1 MKMKF
6 VKEGAFWSLLVM
18 CMLFVFGCGNG
29 GGDADETKPI
39 SEVKAEAEKMD
50 AGQLRAIAMQYKEA
64 IVAKQAD
71 IEKVTAKLKEIP
83 LTSMMGEEAKA
94 LKADISN
101 LNASIT
107 ALKARFDVYYEK
119 LKAAGGDLAGLQL

>member
-1 MKMKF
+1 MKF
-6 VKEGAFWSLLVM
+6 IKDAALWSMLVLCSM
-18 CMLFVFGCGNG
+18 IVLGCGNG
-29 GGDADETKPI
+29 GGEADEAKPI

-50 AGQLRAIAMQYKEA
+50 AGQLRAIAMQYKDA

-101 LNASIT
+101 LSASIT

-119 LKAAGGDLAGLQL
+119 LKAAGGDLKGLQL